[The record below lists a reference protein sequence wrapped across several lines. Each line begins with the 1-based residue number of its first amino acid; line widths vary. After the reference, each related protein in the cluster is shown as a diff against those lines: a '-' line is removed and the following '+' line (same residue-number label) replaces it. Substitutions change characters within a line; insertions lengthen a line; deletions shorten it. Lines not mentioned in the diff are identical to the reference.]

1 VKSRVLLFSAP
12 YAPYGSKPSPG
23 TLIWEAEVNIT
34 RPAVAFSRG
43 RSTAPSVLILP
54 QIASMVVATA
64 VPTVSGV
71 RYRSEGQNRNS
82 GKSFLRGESSLMA
95 KLTTAARKKLPKS
108 DFVEKSTR
116 KYPIPDA
123 AHARDA
129 LARSSGKPEHASV
142 VAAVKRKFPKIK
154 ITTAK

>member
-1 VKSRVLLFSAP
+1 
-12 YAPYGSKPSPG
+12 
-23 TLIWEAEVNIT
+23 
-34 RPAVAFSRG
+34 
-43 RSTAPSVLILP
+43 
-54 QIASMVVATA
+54 MVVATA
-64 VPTVSGV
+64 VPTASGV
-71 RYRSEGQNRNS
+71 RYRSEGQTEIPAS
-82 GKSFLRGESSLMA
+82 PFKGESSLMA

-142 VAAVKRKFPKIK
+142 VAAVKRKFPQIK
-154 ITTAK
+154 ITKAKQ